1 MLDENLPAFFM
12 KPNPDDPLRSTIY
25 LGQGGQ
31 ELSPEYTLRR
41 PDPKQTPEA
50 RNCYA
55 VALYDSHNPDVLYG
69 EVLVQPEWTQP
80 TLSQA
85 EIRANNGLTP
95 PPVPV
100 VPNSFTIQLYNPD
113 QQVAVKQ
120 IAGSWNSSAYW
131 EFEMPQ
137 QTFRL
142 PSASSLDRAQSDP
155 AASIVTPKVTFKWKK
170 DGKLSRDITCFMA
183 GKSTN
188 GKKSKEPDITI
199 AMFRKGKEM
208 TMYEPNMHR
217 VDVEDTK
224 GLEVVILLGATVIRD
239 IYFEASKEMFNIS
252 AVAAPTAA
260 PTARK
265 SSVPVMSGARQPAG
279 SAPPPALGAYSLPP
293 PISNVQAPARTQAAP
308 LSSNPPMNPLDQWQI
323 DNETARLRAQ
333 IESEER
339 ERDRRSRDEQ
349 KERDRRDREEQKR
362 IKKMLDAEAK
372 EQARRDAEVARE
384 TERLRRQYGVDPVRD
399 DGAARPSV
407 HFAPPL
413 PARPVSYIQG
423 PAMPPRPQG
432 YGPTSGQQ
440 GRQNL
445 YNQAQPMQQLPQ
457 HFSAP
462 HSQPTPVQRPVSAN
476 AAQTGLFSSQTL
488 NNWWSGPNAPAAAPT
503 KNRRSTSGT
512 SHPQAHGSTSGN
524 NPEPA
529 STSFAAMIWGRGL
542 LSGGYS
548 RVSNGLSGRHHTL
561 FTRWHI
567 NALGA
572 LSALFLIAVVYCHQT
587 FYRDPGSF
595 FFDPIEGYR
604 PFYSVVR
611 QSQVNEFLIAEATSP
626 SPPRGSNGT
635 DATHKPTLCIGMSS
649 VKRPEDQYV
658 QLAVGSL
665 VRDLTPEE
673 RNSIH
678 FAVLFAHTTPS
689 DHPLF
694 NSPWLSGLL
703 DAPLSYN
710 VSESQLAHLKEL
722 ENERKFNEKLMFDFL
737 YLIDHCRQ
745 TGATWIAMVED
756 DVLAQDGWYHHTL
769 RGLEEVKQKHD
780 ESKTWVYLRLFY
792 TEKFLGWNS
801 EEWPT
806 HLAWSIFFV
815 TIPALLALAIRNRAP
830 SARKNLTNSFIATIC
845 LIFVPACI
853 VLYFLAGRVSMQPLP
868 PGVSLM
874 NNYGCCAQGLVFSQ
888 DIMPSLVARL
898 ESVPP
903 GPADVAVE
911 TWAIEKD
918 FERWALTPSV
928 IQHIGRKTM
937 KQVFGEPDKPSE
949 RYSIGAARGLWN
961 FGFELHDSEALKF
974 EHMKVSGQLG

>member
-12 KPNPDDPLRSTIY
+12 KPHPDDPLRTTIY
-25 LGQGGQ
+25 LGQGGLD
-31 ELSPEYTLRR
+31 LSPEYTLRR
-41 PDPKQTPEA
+41 PDVKQTPEA

-55 VALYDSHNPDVLYG
+55 VALYDSHNPDVLYA

-95 PPVPV
+95 PPVPI

-142 PSASSLDRAQSDP
+142 PSASSLDRSQSDP

-239 IYFEASKEMFNIS
+239 IFFEASKEMFNIS
-252 AVAAPTAA
+252 TVSAPTLGP
-260 PTARK
+260 PTRK
-265 SSVPVMSGARQPAG
+265 SSGPVMSGARQTA
-279 SAPPPALGAYSLPP
+279 APTPALGAYSLPP
-293 PISNVQAPARTQAAP
+293 PISNVQAPTRTQAAP
-308 LSSNPPMNPLDQWQI
+308 PSNAPPMNPLDQWQI
-323 DNETARLRAQ
+323 DQETARLRAQ

-362 IKKMLDAEAK
+362 IKKMLEAEAK

-384 TERLRRQYGVDPVRD
+384 TERLRRQYGVAPVRD
-399 DGAARPSV
+399 EGAPRPTV

-413 PARPVSYIQG
+413 PARPVSYVQG

-432 YGPTSGQQ
+432 YGSSTSSQQ
-440 GRQNL
+440 NRQNL
-445 YNQAQPMQQLPQ
+445 YNQAQPMQTLPQ

-462 HSQPTPVQRPVSAN
+462 HSRPSPVQRPVSAN
-476 AAQTGLFSSQTL
+476 AAQTGPFSSQTL
-488 NNWWSGPNAPAAAPT
+488 NNWWSGPNAPAPT
-503 KNRRSTSGT
+503 KNKRSTSGT
-512 SHPQAHGSTSGN
+512 SHPQAHGSS
-524 NPEPA
+524 
-529 STSFAAMIWGRGL
+529 
-542 LSGGYS
+542 
-548 RVSNGLSGRHHTL
+548 
-561 FTRWHI
+561 
-567 NALGA
+567 
-572 LSALFLIAVVYCHQT
+572 SAGT

-626 SPPRGSNGT
+626 SPPRNTLGT
-635 DATHKPTLCIGMSS
+635 DAPKKPTLCIGMSS

-678 FAVLFAHTTPS
+678 FAVLFAHTNPS

-694 NSPWLSGLL
+694 NAPWLSGLL

-710 VSESQLAHLKEL
+710 VSDSQLAHLKQL
-722 ENERKFNEKLMFDFL
+722 EKEQKFNEKLMFDFL
-737 YLIDHCRQ
+737 YLVDHCRQ
-745 TGATWIAMVED
+745 TGATWIAMIED
-756 DVLAQDGWYHHTL
+756 DVLAQDGWYHHML
-769 RGLEEVKQKHD
+769 RGLDEVKQKHD
-780 ESKTWVYLRLFY
+780 ESKTWVYMRLFY

-806 HLAWSIFFV
+806 YLAWSIFFA
-815 TIPALLALAIRNRAP
+815 TIPALLALLIRNRAP
-830 SARKNLTNSFIATIC
+830 STRKNLTNSQIHSRTKTNS
-845 LIFVPACI
+845 LIFTTTPKPI
-853 VLYFLAGRVSMQPLP
+853 
-868 PGVSLM
+868 
-874 NNYGCCAQGLVFSQ
+874 AQGVLPYSRLGMHLVGVV
-888 DIMPSLVARL
+888 LV
-898 ESVPP
+898 
-903 GPADVAVE
+903 VA
-911 TWAIEKD
+911 
-918 FERWALTPSV
+918 
-928 IQHIGRKTM
+928 
-937 KQVFGEPDKPSE
+937 
-949 RYSIGAARGLWN
+949 
-961 FGFELHDSEALKF
+961 
-974 EHMKVSGQLG
+974 

>member
-95 PPVPV
+95 PPVPI
-100 VPNSFTIQLYNPD
+100 VPNSFMIQLYNPD

-155 AASIVTPKVTFKWKK
+155 AASLVTPKVTFKWKK

-252 AVAAPTAA
+252 AVAAPTAT

-279 SAPPPALGAYSLPP
+279 PAPPPALGAYSLPP
-293 PISNVQAPARTQAAP
+293 PISNVQAPQRTQAAP

-384 TERLRRQYGVDPVRD
+384 TERLRRQYGVAPVRD

-476 AAQTGLFSSQTL
+476 AAQTGPFSSQTL
-488 NNWWSGPNAPAAAPT
+488 NN
-503 KNRRSTSGT
+503 
-512 SHPQAHGSTSGN
+512 
-524 NPEPA
+524 
-529 STSFAAMIWGRGL
+529 
-542 LSGGYS
+542 
-548 RVSNGLSGRHHTL
+548 V
-561 FTRWHI
+561 
-567 NALGA
+567 
-572 LSALFLIAVVYCHQT
+572 
-587 FYRDPGSF
+587 
-595 FFDPIEGYR
+595 
-604 PFYSVVR
+604 
-611 QSQVNEFLIAEATSP
+611 
-626 SPPRGSNGT
+626 
-635 DATHKPTLCIGMSS
+635 
-649 VKRPEDQYV
+649 
-658 QLAVGSL
+658 
-665 VRDLTPEE
+665 
-673 RNSIH
+673 RNSR
-678 FAVLFAHTTPS
+678 FAS
-689 DHPLF
+689 R
-694 NSPWLSGLL
+694 LL
-703 DAPLSYN
+703 GDA
-710 VSESQLAHLKEL
+710 
-722 ENERKFNEKLMFDFL
+722 R
-737 YLIDHCRQ
+737 
-745 TGATWIAMVED
+745 
-756 DVLAQDGWYHHTL
+756 
-769 RGLEEVKQKHD
+769 
-780 ESKTWVYLRLFY
+780 
-792 TEKFLGWNS
+792 
-801 EEWPT
+801 
-806 HLAWSIFFV
+806 
-815 TIPALLALAIRNRAP
+815 
-830 SARKNLTNSFIATIC
+830 
-845 LIFVPACI
+845 
-853 VLYFLAGRVSMQPLP
+853 
-868 PGVSLM
+868 
-874 NNYGCCAQGLVFSQ
+874 
-888 DIMPSLVARL
+888 
-898 ESVPP
+898 
-903 GPADVAVE
+903 
-911 TWAIEKD
+911 
-918 FERWALTPSV
+918 
-928 IQHIGRKTM
+928 
-937 KQVFGEPDKPSE
+937 
-949 RYSIGAARGLWN
+949 
-961 FGFELHDSEALKF
+961 
-974 EHMKVSGQLG
+974 